1 MNDQAW
7 PFLIGRT
14 KTQDHRIIVIP
25 EFMTGGP
32 LASALRSR
40 TDGEP
45 GPPGVA
51 SLREIQTSPKEPVT
65 VIYRVLSGHAEDYGL
80 PGDGLL
86 TDEHGRPI
94 LLTEGVALRRPA
106 SAVQQSGITQ
116 ADLDHAHA
124 LITPAYQAFWTEG
137 AQFARHSSEYF
148 ALAGNQSRG
157 TPLTLVPGRPEA
169 HAEHPPA
176 DASATGAPS
185 DHARTRSRAR
195 AGAEVGVTAL
205 VAALVIACAGAVIW
219 LVLLHHAAP

>member
-14 KTQDHRIIVIP
+14 RTQDHRIIVIP

-45 GPPGVA
+45 GPPGIA
-51 SLREIQTSPKEPVT
+51 SLREIQTSTKEPVT
-65 VIYRVLSGHAEDYGL
+65 VIYRVFFAHAENYGL

-94 LLTEGVALRRPA
+94 LLTEGLALRRPA
-106 SAVQQSGITQ
+106 SAVQQAGITQ

-124 LITPAYQAFWTEG
+124 LVMPAYQTFWNEG

-148 ALAGNQSRG
+148 ALARNEPRG
-157 TPLTLVPGRPEA
+157 TPLTLVHDSPEV
-169 HAEHPPA
+169 HAEPSAA
-176 DASATGAPS
+176 DASATVVPS
-185 DHARTRSRAR
+185 NHARARSRTR
-195 AGAEVGVTAL
+195 ATTELVVTAV
-205 VAALVIACAGAVIW
+205 VAALVIASAGAAIW
-219 LVLLHHAAP
+219 LLLLHHASP